1 MNPVT
6 SRLPITRLLRGI
18 VIVIGLVLVSAT
30 ASPAGDERVARL
42 AQAMRMD
49 EVFAVMAKEG
59 EDYGRQLEEEMFPA
73 RGGARWQ
80 EAVRGIY
87 APDRLLAGF
96 MPAFESALAQPNVDI
111 DAMIDFFESDL
122 GQRIVTLEISA
133 RRALLDPA
141 VDDAARLKLSEM
153 REMSDPRMM
162 LIEEFVSAND
172 LVEANVIGAMN
183 ASYAFYQG
191 LAESGALPPDMDEG
205 QILSEIWGQEDDIR
219 AEMDDWIHSYL
230 LMAYAPLSDEDIRR
244 YTELSRSRAG
254 QDLNRALFAGFD
266 AVFVEVSRQ
275 LGRAAGAILTGQDL

>member
-1 MNPVT
+1 MNT
-6 SRLPITRLLRGI
+6 ASRHLSIARMLHA
-18 VIVIGLVLVSAT
+18 VAIVIGLILVSAT
-30 ASPAGDERVARL
+30 ASPAMDERVARL
-42 AQAMRMD
+42 AQAMKMD

-59 EDYGRQLEEEMFPA
+59 EDYGDQLEDEMFPG

-80 EAVRGIY
+80 EAVRAIY
-87 APDRLLAGF
+87 DPDRLLAGF
-96 MPAFESALAQPNVDI
+96 MPAFEAALTRPGTDI
-111 DAMIDFFESDL
+111 EAMIAFFESDL

-141 VDDAARLKLSEM
+141 VDDAARLKLSEF
-153 REMSDPRMM
+153 RETSDPRLA
-162 LIEEFVSAND
+162 LIEAFVRAND

-191 LAESGALPPDMDEG
+191 LADTGALPPDMDEG

-230 LMAYAPLSDEDIRR
+230 LMAYAPLSDEDIGH
-244 YTELSRSRAG
+244 YTELSRSAIG

-275 LGRAAGAILTGQDL
+275 LGRAAGEILTGQDL